1 MRITHVL
8 FAFPNGGQENLLIDI
23 ANLQVL
29 ENHVEII
36 IVNDW
41 IDENLL
47 AGFSNNIKITRINR
61 SEGSFSL
68 FKLIKLNLLLNKS
81 KSNIYHFHEI
91 NLIRFVF
98 LKFVKR
104 KSILTLHN
112 TGLVNSSI
120 FHYKQIN
127 AISNSVYLDIL
138 SSKYSSVI
146 DKVFKVYN
154 GIDFSQIIK
163 KKNFNLIEDEYLHI
177 VQVGRLLISQKGQDV
192 LLNALLIF
200 KNKYQ
205 IPFKCDIVGSGNDL
219 EKLKKLAIKLNIS
232 ESVNFLDNKPRAWV
246 YKNLKKYDVLVQPSR
261 FEGFGLTV
269 VEALAARLPVISSN
283 IEGPKEILDNPKY
296 GFNFDSEDYED
307 LAHKLYDCYCLYIN
321 NKVERHTLNAFN
333 HAISNYSIDST
344 VNRYMINYNKI

>member
-1 MRITHVL
+1 MRITHLL

-61 SEGSFSL
+61 SQGSRSPFSL
-68 FKLIKLNLLLNKS
+68 LKLNFLLYNTKS
-81 KSNIYHFHEI
+81 DVYHFHDI

-98 LKFVKR
+98 LKFVKNR
-104 KSILTLHN
+104 SVLTLHN
-112 TGLVNSSI
+112 TGLVNS
-120 FHYKQIN
+120 FVYQYKQVYV
-127 AISNSVYLDIL
+127 ISNSVYLDVL
-138 SSKYSSVI
+138 NSKYASII
-146 DKVFKVYN
+146 DKVFKVFN
-154 GIDFSQIIK
+154 GVDFSIIEK
-163 KKNFNLIEDEYLHI
+163 KDDFSFNKDLHI
-177 VQVGRLLISQKGQDV
+177 VQVGRILISQKGQDI
-192 LLNALLIF
+192 LLNALSVF

-205 IPFKCDIVGSGNDL
+205 IPFKCDIIGGGNDL

-307 LAHKLYDCYCLYIN
+307 LAHKLYDCYCYYIK
-321 NKVERHTLNAFN
+321 NKVETQTLNAFN
-333 HAISNYSIDST
+333 HAISNYSIVST
-344 VNRYMINYNKI
+344 EKKYITNYKKI